1 MIILTWKRGIDLN
14 KVNNIYCVG
23 RNYVAH
29 AKELQ
34 NEVPTSPMLF
44 SKPTHALIEAAG
56 QEISLPSN
64 RGSIHFETEIVIRMG
79 KPYEKGIKVEDIVDS
94 MAIGIDFTLRDVQ
107 SELKKKGHPWLL
119 AKGFPNSAV
128 VSKFIPFPGIEEMK
142 KIDFSLQKNGEK
154 VQQGNIN
161 NMIFDL
167 QTIIDFTALNFG
179 LGEGDLIYTGT
190 PEGVGP
196 VNDNDQLTLL
206 WGNSILGEC
215 FIKFE

>member
-1 MIILTWKRGIDLN
+1 MN
-14 KVNNIYCVG
+14 KINNIYCVG
-23 RNYVAH
+23 RNYAAH
-29 AKELQ
+29 AKELE
-34 NEVPTSPMLF
+34 NEVPTTPMLF

-56 QEISLPSN
+56 QEILLPSN
-64 RGSIHFETEIVIRMG
+64 RGSIHFEAEIVIQMG
-79 KPYEKGIKVEDIVDS
+79 IPYEKGIKVEDIVQS
-94 MAIGIDFTLRDVQ
+94 IAIGIDFTLRDVQ

-119 AKGFPNSAV
+119 AKGFPNSAL

-142 KIDFSLQKNGEK
+142 KTDFSLLKNGEK
-154 VQQGNIN
+154 LQQGNIK

-196 VNDNDQLTLL
+196 VMDRDHFTLL
-206 WGNSILGEC
+206 WGNSVLGEC
-215 FIKFE
+215 FIKLN

>member
-1 MIILTWKRGIDLN
+1 LY
-14 KVNNIYCVG
+14 KVKNIYCVG
-23 RNYVAH
+23 RNYAAH

-44 SKPTHALIEAAG
+44 SKPTHALIEATG
-56 QEISLPSN
+56 QEISLPIN
-64 RGSIHFETEIVIRMG
+64 RGSIHFETEIVIQMG
-79 KPYEKGIKVEDIVDS
+79 KPYEKGIKVEDIVQS
-94 MAIGIDFTLRDVQ
+94 IAIGIDFTLRDVQ

-119 AKGFPNSAV
+119 AKGFPNSAL
-128 VSKFIPFPGIEEMK
+128 VSKFIPFPGVEEMK
-142 KIDFSLQKNGEK
+142 KINFSLLKNGEK
-154 VQQGNIN
+154 VQLGNIK

-190 PEGVGP
+190 PEGVGQ
-196 VNDNDQLTLL
+196 VMDRDHLTLL

-215 FIKFE
+215 FIKFD

>member
-1 MIILTWKRGIDLN
+1 MIVLTWKRGIVLN
-14 KVNNIYCVG
+14 QVNNIYCVG
-23 RNYVAH
+23 RNYAAH

-44 SKPTHALIEAAG
+44 SKPTHALIEASG

-79 KPYEKGIKVEDIVDS
+79 KPYEKGIKVADIVES
-94 MAIGIDFTLRDVQ
+94 MAIGIDFTLRDIQ

-119 AKGFPNSAV
+119 AKGFPNSAI

-142 KIDFSLQKNGEK
+142 SVDFSLLKNGEK
-154 VQQGNIN
+154 VQQGNSK
-161 NMIFDL
+161 NMLFDL

-196 VNDNDQLTLL
+196 VNDNDYLTLL
-206 WGNSILGEC
+206 WGNSKLGEC
-215 FIKFE
+215 IIKFD

>member
-1 MIILTWKRGIDLN
+1 MIVLTWKRGIVLN

-23 RNYVAH
+23 RNYAAH

-44 SKPTHALIEAAG
+44 SKPTHALIEASG
-56 QEISLPSN
+56 QEIALPSN

-79 KPYEKGIKVEDIVDS
+79 KRYEKGIKIEDIVES

-119 AKGFPNSAV
+119 AKGFPNSAL
-128 VSKFIPFPGIEEMK
+128 VSEFIPFPGIEEMK
-142 KIDFSLQKNGEK
+142 KIDFSLLKNGKK

-196 VNDNDQLTLL
+196 INDNDHLTLL

-215 FIKFE
+215 YIKFD

>member
-1 MIILTWKRGIDLN
+1 LN

-23 RNYVAH
+23 RNYAAH

-56 QEISLPSN
+56 QEISLPRN
-64 RGSIHFETEIVIRMG
+64 RGSIHFETEIVIRVG
-79 KPYEKGIKVEDIVDS
+79 KPYEKGIKVDDIVES
-94 MAIGIDFTLRDVQ
+94 IAIGIDFTLRDVQ
-107 SELKKKGHPWLL
+107 SELKTKGHPWLL
-119 AKGFPNSAV
+119 AKGFPNSAI

-142 KIDFSLQKNGEK
+142 QIDFSLIKNEEK
-154 VQQGNIN
+154 VQQGNIT

-179 LGEGDLIYTGT
+179 LGEGDLIFTGT
-190 PEGVGP
+190 PKGVGP
-196 VNDNDQLTLL
+196 VNDNDHLTLL

-215 FIKFE
+215 FIRFN

>member
-1 MIILTWKRGIDLN
+1 MN
-14 KVNNIYCVG
+14 NVNNIYCVG
-23 RNYVAH
+23 RNYAAH

-44 SKPTHALIEAAG
+44 SKPTHALVEAAG
-56 QEISLPSN
+56 QKVSLPGN
-64 RGSIHFETEIVIRMG
+64 RGSIHFETEIVIRIG
-79 KPYEKGIKVEDIVDS
+79 KPYEQGIKVEDIIDS
-94 MAIGIDFTLRDVQ
+94 FTIGIDFTLRDVQ

-119 AKGFPNSAV
+119 AKGFPNSAI

-142 KIDFSLQKNGEK
+142 KVDFSLVKNEEK
-154 VQQGNIN
+154 VQRGNIK
-161 NMIFDL
+161 NMLFDL

-196 VNDNDQLTLL
+196 VNDNDHLTLL

-215 FIKFE
+215 FIKFD

>member
-1 MIILTWKRGIDLN
+1 MIVLTWKRGIVLN

-23 RNYVAH
+23 RNYAAH

-44 SKPTHALIEAAG
+44 SKPTHALIKASG
-56 QEISLPSN
+56 QEIALPSN

-79 KPYEKGIKVEDIVDS
+79 KRYEKGIKIEDIVES

-107 SELKKKGHPWLL
+107 SEHKKKGHPWLL
-119 AKGFPNSAV
+119 AKGFPNSAL
-128 VSKFIPFPGIEEMK
+128 VSEFIPFPGIEEMK
-142 KIDFSLQKNGEK
+142 KIDFSLLKNGKK

-196 VNDNDQLTLL
+196 INDNDHLTLL

-215 FIKFE
+215 YIKFD